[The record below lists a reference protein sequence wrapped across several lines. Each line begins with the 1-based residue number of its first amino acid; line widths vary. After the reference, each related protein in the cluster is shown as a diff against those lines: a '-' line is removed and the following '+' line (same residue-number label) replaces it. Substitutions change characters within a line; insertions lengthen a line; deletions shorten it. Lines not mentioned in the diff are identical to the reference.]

1 MKSQGLFLLIADTRL
16 EKNIALLKK
25 IYYKNIFI
33 LKLDIR
39 RADEP
44 LIDRNQK
51 KSVNMLRQNCIEDL
65 LKLIDRLDH
74 IGERIKTED
83 VHQRQM
89 ELALKIH
96 RLVSQ
101 KRTEY
106 MKVRNF

>member
-1 MKSQGLFLLIADTRL
+1 M
-16 EKNIALLKK
+16 
-25 IYYKNIFI
+25 
-33 LKLDIR
+33 
-39 RADEP
+39 
-44 LIDRNQK
+44 DRNQK
-51 KSVNMLRQNCIEDL
+51 KNVNANILRQNCIEDL

-106 MKVRNF
+106 MKVRKVKNI

>member
-1 MKSQGLFLLIADTRL
+1 M
-16 EKNIALLKK
+16 
-25 IYYKNIFI
+25 
-33 LKLDIR
+33 
-39 RADEP
+39 
-44 LIDRNQK
+44 DRNQK
-51 KSVNMLRQNCIEDL
+51 KNVNANMLRQNCIEDL

-106 MKVRNF
+106 MKVRKL

>member
-1 MKSQGLFLLIADTRL
+1 
-16 EKNIALLKK
+16 
-25 IYYKNIFI
+25 
-33 LKLDIR
+33 
-39 RADEP
+39 
-44 LIDRNQK
+44 
-51 KSVNMLRQNCIEDL
+51 MLCQRCIEDL

-106 MKVRNF
+106 MKVRNYTIQNIQSI

>member
-1 MKSQGLFLLIADTRL
+1 
-16 EKNIALLKK
+16 
-25 IYYKNIFI
+25 
-33 LKLDIR
+33 
-39 RADEP
+39 
-44 LIDRNQK
+44 
-51 KSVNMLRQNCIEDL
+51 MLCQSCIEDL

-106 MKVRNF
+106 MKVRNYTIQPCNNIQSI

>member
-1 MKSQGLFLLIADTRL
+1 M
-16 EKNIALLKK
+16 N
-25 IYYKNIFI
+25 
-33 LKLDIR
+33 
-39 RADEP
+39 RAD
-44 LIDRNQK
+44 LLDRIPR
-51 KSVNMLRQNCIEDL
+51 KSTNLNVLRQNCIEDL
-65 LKLIDRLDH
+65 LRLIDRLDH

-106 MKVRNF
+106 MKVRKFSNF

>member
-1 MKSQGLFLLIADTRL
+1 
-16 EKNIALLKK
+16 
-25 IYYKNIFI
+25 
-33 LKLDIR
+33 
-39 RADEP
+39 
-44 LIDRNQK
+44 
-51 KSVNMLRQNCIEDL
+51 MLCQSCIEDL

-106 MKVRNF
+106 MKVRENLILITFFRSFKINAISGR